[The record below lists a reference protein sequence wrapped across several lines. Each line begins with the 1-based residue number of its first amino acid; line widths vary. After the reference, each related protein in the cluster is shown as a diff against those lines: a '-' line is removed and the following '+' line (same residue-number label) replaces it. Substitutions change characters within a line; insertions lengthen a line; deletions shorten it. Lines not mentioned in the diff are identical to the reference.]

1 MDNDLLDITKL
12 RRWRIWKLKLIDARL
27 YFVSI
32 FVGLLTGLVAVPYHY
47 LLQQLFNSRKLFFDG
62 HYPWYFHVLF
72 FFTLWGILLC
82 VNWMVK
88 KMPLIT
94 GGGIPQTRAV
104 INGRITYKNPLTQLI
119 AKFTGGIL
127 AISAGLSLGREGP
140 CVQIGSYVGNII
152 SKWGHVLAGER
163 KQLLAAG
170 AGAGLAAAFAAP
182 LASSLLVIESI
193 ERFDAPKT
201 AITTLLAG
209 VVAGG
214 VASLIFPFNPYSQI
228 SAIAPQA
235 TFIDQLK
242 LFLFLAVVISVF
254 GKIYSMFTLWC
265 KDFFTRLKHPPY
277 MKMLYLLIIAY
288 TISLTEIDLTG
299 GGEQF
304 LIMQAMHGYHPVLW
318 IAAMMLIHL
327 IFTSLSFSSGLP
339 GGNFIPTLVT
349 GGLFGQIIAL
359 LLVKYGFIET
369 ESISYIMLISM
380 VGFLV
385 AVVRT
390 PLTGIVLITE
400 ITGHL
405 DVFYPSIIVGGLT
418 YYFTEMLQ
426 IKPFNVV
433 LYDEMISTPA
443 FRTEGRS
450 SLFVEIMTGAYFD
463 GKEVDHLT
471 LPQRCIIK
479 TIHRDRK
486 DLAPAGQTLI
496 PGDQVEIEIDSQDI
510 EKLYE
515 PLISMANIYYA
526 HPCQSPRK
534 EMPHQESPG
543 VAHQQNA
550 TLSEVILSGNIK
562 SVGVAGHIVEIGTP
576 ASQIL
581 GADLQISVHV
591 PENVGYQVLTV
602 AVLIRRGNRVI
613 ILAV

>member
-1 MDNDLLDITKL
+1 MVVVTGNENKVSPMDNDLLDITKL

-304 LIMQAMHGYHPVLW
+304 LIMQAMHGYHPILW

-515 PLISMANIYYA
+515 PLVRWRTSI
-526 HPCQSPRK
+526 
-534 EMPHQESPG
+534 
-543 VAHQQNA
+543 
-550 TLSEVILSGNIK
+550 
-562 SVGVAGHIVEIGTP
+562 
-576 ASQIL
+576 
-581 GADLQISVHV
+581 
-591 PENVGYQVLTV
+591 
-602 AVLIRRGNRVI
+602 NR
-613 ILAV
+613 

>member
-1 MDNDLLDITKL
+1 MVVVTGNENKVSPMDNDLLDITKL

-163 KQLLAAG
+163 KQLLAAGAGAGVGAAFFLAPKAPKHLWAAG

-443 FRTEGRS
+443 FRAEGRS

-515 PLISMANIYYA
+515 PLVSMANIY
-526 HPCQSPRK
+526 
-534 EMPHQESPG
+534 
-543 VAHQQNA
+543 
-550 TLSEVILSGNIK
+550 
-562 SVGVAGHIVEIGTP
+562 
-576 ASQIL
+576 
-581 GADLQISVHV
+581 
-591 PENVGYQVLTV
+591 
-602 AVLIRRGNRVI
+602 
-613 ILAV
+613 

>member
-1 MDNDLLDITKL
+1 MVVVTGNENKVSPMDNDLLDITKL

-443 FRTEGRS
+443 FRAEGRS

-515 PLISMANIYYA
+515 MS
-526 HPCQSPRK
+526 
-534 EMPHQESPG
+534 
-543 VAHQQNA
+543 
-550 TLSEVILSGNIK
+550 K
-562 SVGVAGHIVEIGTP
+562 SAICYTCC
-576 ASQIL
+576 
-581 GADLQISVHV
+581 
-591 PENVGYQVLTV
+591 
-602 AVLIRRGNRVI
+602 
-613 ILAV
+613 